1 VRFLLLVVLV
11 LVLIGGGMKLAGMQ
25 LPVIDFPVGPL
36 GPQHVNLVPGS
47 LRGGDNGGT
56 IQMPL
61 H

>member
-1 VRFLLLVVLV
+1 MKALLLFLLVL
-11 LVLIGGGMKLAGMQ
+11 LIIGGGMKYAGMQ

-47 LRGGDNGGT
+47 LRGGDNGGQ
-56 IQMPL
+56 IILPL